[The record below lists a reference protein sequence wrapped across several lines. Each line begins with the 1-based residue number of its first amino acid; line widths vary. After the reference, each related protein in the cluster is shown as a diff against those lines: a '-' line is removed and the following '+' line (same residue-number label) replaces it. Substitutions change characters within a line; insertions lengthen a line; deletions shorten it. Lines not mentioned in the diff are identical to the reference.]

1 MNRRLT
7 VLHVIAS
14 FQIGGAE
21 RMAASIL
28 SGLDRAHF
36 KPILCGLG
44 GSGPLL
50 DVMAEQEIACFVLNR
65 RQGKDLS
72 LLSKIYRLLNE
83 QRVDVVQTHHFGS
96 LLYAVGPARLLK
108 LPIIHTEHSYH
119 SLRGNRRLRWLAR
132 LTMPLARE
140 LIVVG
145 DDVGRFLVSRIGIPE
160 ERLQVIHQGVSC
172 SEANLSDVARIRTE
186 LGLGHDTPVVGHVAR
201 LTAVKD
207 QDLLLRAMQRVLQ
220 VRPDACLVLVG
231 DGELR
236 PRLEALSVNLG
247 IARSVRFLGFR
258 ADAEHLLPAFDLL
271 VLSSY
276 TEGLP
281 IALLEGMAAGRPVV
295 ATAVGCI
302 PELLADGRG
311 VLVPP
316 RASDQL
322 ADSILRLL
330 ADGPARARHAEAGK
344 RHIEARFSL
353 PEMITRYESLYRRTV
368 DGPRDIAIREG
379 RLR

>member
-1 MNRRLT
+1 MTKRLT

-28 SGLDRAHF
+28 SGLNRAHF
-36 KPILCGLG
+36 KPLLCGLG

-50 DVMAEQEIACFVLNR
+50 DMMAERDIACFVLNR

-72 LLSKIYRLLNE
+72 LPSKIHRLLNE
-83 QRVDVVQTHHFGS
+83 QRVDVVQTHHFSS
-96 LLYAVGPARLLK
+96 LLYAVGPARLLR
-108 LPIIHTEHSYH
+108 LPIVHTEHSYH
-119 SLRGNRRLRWLAR
+119 SLRDNRRLRWLAR

-145 DDVGRFLVSRIGIPE
+145 DDVGRFLVSRIGISP
-160 ERLQVIHQGVSC
+160 ERLQVIHQGVRC
-172 SEANLSDVARIRTE
+172 SDTNRSEVGRIRTE
-186 LGLGHDTPVVGHVAR
+186 LGLGHEAPVVGHVAR

-207 QDLLLRAMQRVLQ
+207 QDLLLRAMQKVLQ

-236 PRLEALSVNLG
+236 LRLEALSADLG

-258 ADAEHLLPAFDLL
+258 ADAEQLLHAFDLM
-271 VLSSY
+271 VLSSH

-311 VLVPP
+311 VLVPS
-316 RASDQL
+316 RAPDRL
-322 ADSILRLL
+322 ADAILMLL
-330 ADGPARARHAEAGK
+330 ADGPARARHAEAGR
-344 RHIEARFSL
+344 RHVAARFSL
-353 PEMITRYESLYRRTV
+353 PEMIARYESLYRRTA
-368 DGPRDIAIREG
+368 DRPRHIAI
-379 RLR
+379 